1 MADQEPPAHLGS
13 TYDTLQHWS
22 VVCEQAR
29 ISERLMYGDQP
40 PSINKANARGRL
52 LQHNDTAGL
61 QEMAAYALNGQPLQ
75 TRRQALHET
84 GGNGVRSEYSY
95 ELQTRR
101 LSWLRSSICQ
111 SRLT

>member
-1 MADQEPPAHLGS
+1 MLD
-13 TYDTLQHWS
+13 
-22 VVCEQAR
+22 
-29 ISERLMYGDQP
+29 
-40 PSINKANARGRL
+40 NAARL

-84 GGNGVRSEYSY
+84 GGNGVRSEYNY

-111 SRLT
+111 SRLTQPDAGAQLHFTTRGP